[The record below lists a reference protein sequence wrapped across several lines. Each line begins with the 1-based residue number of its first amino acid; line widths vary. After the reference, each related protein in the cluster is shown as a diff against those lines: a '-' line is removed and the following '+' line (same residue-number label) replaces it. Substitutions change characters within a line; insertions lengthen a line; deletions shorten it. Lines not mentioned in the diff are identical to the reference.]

1 LAVRSGGAA
10 VVDARPAFQFA
21 LGHIPGAINIP
32 YDRELLSQVMQ
43 EYSLRRRKVIVY
55 CSSARCGA
63 AELWVAVPAYPAD
76 ELRISDI
83 ELASE
88 IRPAR
93 LGDRE
98 RGFLKHGLYVKPYPY
113 RTLRRGQPIFLYYEI
128 YGLRPDE
135 AGQVRCR
142 VEYEVEA
149 ARKGGLLAF
158 LSALNPFR
166 GKGVRLTSS
175 YDYAAEEPQRHEHL
189 LLELGSLRPGAY
201 RLRLKVL
208 DQVAG
213 SETSS
218 EVRFQVVE

>member
-63 AELWVAVPAYPAD
+63 AELWVAVPAYPTGQ
-76 ELRISDI
+76 LRISDI
-83 ELASE
+83 ELASAV
-88 IRPAR
+88 RPAR

-113 RTLRRGQPIFLYYEI
+113 RSLRRVPPIFLYYEI
-128 YGLRPDE
+128 YGLRADE
-135 AGQVRCR
+135 SGQVRYR

-158 LSALNPFR
+158 LSLLNPF
-166 GKGVRLTSS
+166 KGRTPRLMSS
-175 YDYAAEEPQRHEHL
+175 YDYTGAEPERHEYL
-189 LLELGSLRPGAY
+189 SLDLGSLRPGAY